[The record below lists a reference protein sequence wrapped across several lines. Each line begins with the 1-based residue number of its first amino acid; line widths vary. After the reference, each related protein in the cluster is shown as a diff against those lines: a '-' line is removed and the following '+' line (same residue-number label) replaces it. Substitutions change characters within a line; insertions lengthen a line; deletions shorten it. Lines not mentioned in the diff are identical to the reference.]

1 MMESRRQVMG
11 EIDFANIFR
20 DFKDIIDVAVVSFVL
35 YKLIIMI
42 RGTRAVQLLQGIIII
57 IIATAL
63 SSQLELRAFNWLL
76 DMTLTT
82 FFFAI
87 PVVFQPE
94 LRRALEQLGRGSFF
108 RRSNQDIT
116 MMDRT
121 INEIV
126 KASTSLAK
134 NKIGGLVVIEGE
146 SGLNDFTEAGTSLG
160 SDISSELLI
169 NIFIPNTPLHD
180 GAVIIRKDKI
190 LAAACYLPLSENPF
204 ISKALGTRHRAGI
217 GISENSDALAVIIS
231 EETGQ
236 ISVAKSGQLYKDL
249 DEKSLRD
256 KLTKHMVVKT
266 IKTSFW
272 PRRSTKNG

>member
-1 MMESRRQVMG
+1 MDELEFVKG
-11 EIDFANIFR
+11 FN
-20 DFKDIIDVAVVSFVL
+20 DFKDLIDIFVVSYVL
-35 YKLIIMI
+35 YKIIILI
-42 RGTRAVQLLQGIIII
+42 RGTRAVQLLQGVVIIIV
-57 IIATAL
+57 ATAV
-63 SSQLELRAFNWLL
+63 SGQLELRAFNWLL
-76 DMTLTT
+76 DKTLTT

-108 RRSNQDIT
+108 TRSSTQDEVLVEKMIQDIT
-116 MMDRT
+116 
-121 INEIV
+121 

-134 NKIGGLVVIEGE
+134 NKIGALIVIEGN
-146 SGLNDFTEAGTSLG
+146 SGLTDFTEAGTKLG
-160 SDISSELLI
+160 AEISSELLI

-217 GISENSDALAVIIS
+217 GISEQSDALTVIVS

-236 ISVAKSGQLYKDL
+236 ISVARNGQLYRDL
-249 DEKSLRD
+249 DEKTLKG
-256 KLTKHMVVKT
+256 KLTEHLVVK
-266 IKTSFW
+266 KSKASSWF
-272 PRRSTKNG
+272 RRAMKNG

>member
-1 MMESRRQVMG
+1 MG

-20 DFKDIIDVAVVSFVL
+20 DFKDIIDIAVVSFVL
-35 YKLIIMI
+35 YKLIMMI
-42 RGTRAVQLLQGIIII
+42 RGTRAVQLLQGIIVI

-108 RRSNQDIT
+108 RRSNQDVT
-116 MMDRT
+116 MMDRS

-126 KASTSLAK
+126 KAATSLAK
-134 NKIGGLVVIEGE
+134 NKIGGLVVIEGA
-146 SGLNDFTEAGTSLG
+146 SGLNDFTEAGTRLG

-180 GAVIIRKDKI
+180 GAVIIRRDKI

-217 GISENSDALAVIIS
+217 GISENSDAMAVIIS

-236 ISVAKSGQLYKDL
+236 ISIAKNGQLYKDL

-256 KLTKHMVVKT
+256 KLTKHMVVKK

-272 PRRSTKNG
+272 PRRSAKNG